1 MIPFSINLSL
11 VFITSIISLG
21 LGLWVFLVDRRNRI
35 NQIFL
40 GIALFIFLWII
51 FGFFP
56 SQTNQAKVALFWQ
69 RLNFGA
75 VSLSVLFSYL
85 FALYFPVKGRR
96 YLALDKAVGF
106 IWILFCFV
114 SIFTNLIIENIEF
127 REWGTDIVFGK
138 LGDIFLIVSAITV
151 LLIVYQLFI
160 KYIKLSKDEKLKVQ
174 YFLIGTLFFV
184 LFNITFNV
192 IVPIVLGSSKYYL
205 LGDYSAIFLLGFTAY
220 AIVKQELFGI
230 RVILTQA
237 LVGVIAILLLAQS
250 ITAIP
255 NWIEFSWKFALF
267 LLFLFFGYLLI
278 QSVIKEI
285 QRRAELQRLYEEVDK
300 LSRAKSE
307 FLSIASHQLRTPLTA
322 IKGYIS
328 MILEGSYGKFEEK
341 SRPPL
346 EKVYQSNER
355 LIRLVND
362 LLNVSRIESG
372 TLMTDFQKTSIEKM
386 ITSIIDE
393 LKIKADERKLYLNWQ
408 VPSPRSSAE
417 VHSKSSGHILPEIM
431 ADTDKLRQVIMNI
444 IDNAIKYTEK
454 GGITVRAEL
463 KDPSAKWP
471 QGKILIEIKDTGE
484 GMEKEEM
491 DNMFGSFT
499 RGRAGAKHW
508 VSGLGLG
515 LYIAKKFTELHGGK
529 IWVESEGEGKGSTFY
544 IELPVK

>member
-1 MIPFSINLSL
+1 MEKFIVALINL
-11 VFITSIISLG
+11 IAISLG
-21 LGLWVFLVDRRNRI
+21 GWVYFSNRKEKINQWFGVMSIFTILWVDFVYLAKLSTGVSE
-35 NQIFL
+35 
-40 GIALFIFLWII
+40 ATLWY
-51 FGFFP
+51 
-56 SQTNQAKVALFWQ
+56 
-69 RLNFGA
+69 RLNFGTVWLFILSA
-75 VSLSVLFSYL
+75 YYFYVLYFLKRKGKNLLMERLVTGICILFFSLSV
-85 FALYFPVKGRR
+85 
-96 YLALDKAVGF
+96 
-106 IWILFCFV
+106 
-114 SIFTNLIIENIEF
+114 FTNLVIKTSEI
-127 REWGTDIVFGK
+127 REWGPDWIYGSLGNIYNIFALLIPLIIVFYLLRNYFSLSEAEK
-138 LGDIFLIVSAITV
+138 LRVWYFLLGTFIAIFLNII
-151 LLIVYQLFI
+151 
-160 KYIKLSKDEKLKVQ
+160 
-174 YFLIGTLFFV
+174 
-184 LFNITFNV
+184 FNIVFPTFLK
-192 IVPIVLGSSKYYL
+192 IVKYQHF
-205 LGDYSAIFLLGFTAY
+205 GDYSLIFILSFTAY
-220 AIVKQELFGI
+220 TIIVKQLFGI
-230 RVILTQA
+230 RILLTQA
-237 LVGVIAILLLAQS
+237 LVGVIAILLLAQAM
-250 ITAIP
+250 TAIP
-255 NWIEFSWKFALF
+255 NWFEFSWKFGLF
-267 LLFLFFGYLLI
+267 LIFLYFGYLLI
-278 QSVIKEI
+278 RSVLQEIK
-285 QRRAELQRLYEEVDK
+285 RRAELQRLYEEVDK

-307 FLSIASHQLRTPLTA
+307 FLSIASHQLKTPLTA

-341 SRPPL
+341 GRPPL

-372 TLMTDFQKTSIEKM
+372 TLMTDFQKTSVEKM
-386 ITSIIDE
+386 ITSVIDE

-408 VPSPRSSAE
+408 TPSA
-417 VHSKSSGHILPEIM
+417 SSGHILPEIM

-454 GGITVRAEL
+454 GGITIKAEL